1 MQHGLK
7 NKRLV
12 PVVLLAFCL
21 FAQAQSL
28 APVSEPPGAASIN
41 SAREANRRGEELRRK
56 WELAGAEAAFREAA
70 ALDPTNLEA
79 ALGLARILQA
89 RLDYAGAKRLLDQ
102 AREFHPQ
109 SAEVL
114 ACYGWLYL
122 AAEDAARARDYFESA
137 IRLNPSFPEME
148 LGRAGVDLLQRDF
161 KSAQLRLQ
169 QIIRRNPEMV
179 RARSMLARALLEES
193 KTDEAAFESERAL
206 EIDPFDIDA
215 MSTLAFVRAT
225 ERKAHEVRL
234 LARRA
239 LALDPISPGIRR
251 LLAQYL
257 NGQAGYDQ
265 KISDEARRR
274 FSVAAALKKSG
285 KLKEAAAELEEAIRV
300 EPRYYSALIAL
311 GDVWLREGNYERA
324 SEVAR
329 LAIDADPEGALAHL
343 ELSYALWGMQER
355 ARREIGAID
364 FETLFYSRSEPPVFN
379 LTKEIFPDYGSLTRR
394 QQMVIDKAV
403 APLAVYLARL
413 ARSGARHYLLG
424 FDQRVSDLGGFDN
437 LVNERTFDG
446 RYYAS
451 LRGVGGRATVSGIEH
466 IDMAARGGFH
476 AVAHEFAH
484 QVHLTAMD
492 KEEIAAI
499 RRLYEKARREGR
511 VLDYYAASNE
521 YEYFA
526 QGYEAFV
533 SERKR
538 PSAGVTARH
547 TRSEL
552 VARDPELYR
561 FLMRIAARSSRRA

>member
-1 MQHGLK
+1 MQKGLK
-7 NKRLV
+7 KLL
-12 PVVLLAFCL
+12 PVALLFFCL
-21 FAQAQSL
+21 LVRAQSL
-28 APVSEPPGAASIN
+28 APISEPPGSASVN
-41 SAREANRRGEELRRK
+41 SAREASRRGEELRRR
-56 WELAGAEAAFREAA
+56 WELDGAEAAFREAS

-79 ALGLARILQA
+79 ALGLARIFQS
-89 RLDYAGAKRLLDQ
+89 RLDYAGAKRLIDQ

-109 SAEVL
+109 SSEVA

-122 AAEDAARARDYFESA
+122 AAEDAARAKEYFEA
-137 IRLNPSFPEME
+137 AARLNPSLPELE
-148 LGRAGVDLLQRDF
+148 LGRAGVDLLGRDF
-161 KSAQLRLQ
+161 KSAQSRLQ
-169 QIIRRNPEMV
+169 QIIKRNPDAA
-179 RARSMLARALLEES
+179 RARSMLARALLEEN
-193 KTDEAAFESERAL
+193 KTQEAALESERAL
-206 EIDPFDIDA
+206 TIDPFDIDA
-215 MSTLAFVRAT
+215 MSVLAFVRAT

-239 LALDPISPGIRR
+239 LALDPSSPGIRR

-274 FSVAAALKKSG
+274 FATAAALKKTG
-285 KLKEAAAELEEAIRV
+285 RLKEAAVELEAIV
-300 EPRYYSALIAL
+300 KLEPRYYSALIAL
-311 GDVWLREGNYERA
+311 GDLRLRERDYERA
-324 SEVAR
+324 AEAAR
-329 LAIDADPEGALAHL
+329 LAIEADEEGALAHL

-355 ARREIGAID
+355 ARKEIGAID
-364 FETLFYSRSEPPVFN
+364 FETLFYSRPDPPAFS
-379 LTKEIFPDYGSLTRR
+379 LTKEIFPDYSSLTRR
-394 QQMVIDKAV
+394 QQIVIDTAV
-403 APLAVYLARL
+403 APMAVYLTRL
-413 ARSGARHYLLG
+413 ARSGARHHLLG

-466 IDMAARGGFH
+466 IDVAARGGFH
-476 AVAHEFAH
+476 AIAHEFAH

-492 KEEIAAI
+492 KEEVAAI
-499 RRLYEKARREGR
+499 RRLYEMARREGR
-511 VLDYYAASNE
+511 LLDYYAASNE

-547 TRSEL
+547 TRAEL
-552 VARDPELYR
+552 AARDPQLYR
-561 FLMRIAARSSRRA
+561 FLTRIAARFVRRA

>member
-1 MQHGLK
+1 MQQGLK
-7 NKRLV
+7 NKKLV

-21 FAQAQSL
+21 LAQAQSL
-28 APVSEPPGAASIN
+28 APVSEPPGATSIN
-41 SAREANRRGEELRRK
+41 SAREATRRGEELRRR
-56 WELAGAEAAFREAA
+56 WELSGAEAAFREAA
-70 ALDPTNLEA
+70 AIDPTSLEA
-79 ALGLARILQA
+79 TLGLARIFQA
-89 RLDYAGAKRLLDQ
+89 KLDYAGAKRLLDQ
-102 AREFHPQ
+102 ARGFHPQ
-109 SAEVL
+109 SAEVM

-122 AAEDAARARDYFESA
+122 AAEDVGRAKDFFESA
-137 IRLNPSFPEME
+137 IRLNSSLPELE
-148 LGRAGVDLLQRDF
+148 LGRAGVELLQRDF
-161 KSAQLRLQ
+161 KSAQSRLQ
-169 QIIRRNPEMV
+169 QIITRNPEMA
-179 RARSMLARALLEES
+179 RARSLLARALLEES

-225 ERKAHEVRL
+225 ERKAEEVRL

-239 LALDPISPGIRR
+239 LALDPLSPGIRR

-274 FSVAAALKKSG
+274 FSLAAALKKSG
-285 KLKEAAAELEEAIRV
+285 KLREAVVELEATLRV
-300 EPRYYSALIAL
+300 EPRYYSALVAL

-324 SEVAR
+324 AEAAR
-329 LAIDADPEGALAHL
+329 LAIDADLEGALAHL

-364 FETLFYSRSEPPVFN
+364 FETLFYSRPEPVVFN
-379 LTKEIFPDYGSLTRR
+379 LTEEIFPDYGSLTRR
-394 QQMVIDKAV
+394 QQMVIDGAV
-403 APLAVYLARL
+403 APLAVYLAKLR
-413 ARSGARHYLLG
+413 RMGARHYLLG

-466 IDMAARGGFH
+466 IDVAARGGFH

-484 QVHLTAMD
+484 QVHLTAMS

-499 RRLYEKARREGR
+499 RRLYETARREGR
-511 VLDYYAASNE
+511 ALDYYAASNE

-552 VARDPELYR
+552 IARDPALYR
-561 FLMRIAARSSRRA
+561 FLVRIAARSGRRA

>member
-1 MQHGLK
+1 
-7 NKRLV
+7 
-12 PVVLLAFCL
+12 
-21 FAQAQSL
+21 
-28 APVSEPPGAASIN
+28 
-41 SAREANRRGEELRRK
+41 
-56 WELAGAEAAFREAA
+56 
-70 ALDPTNLEA
+70 
-79 ALGLARILQA
+79 
-89 RLDYAGAKRLLDQ
+89 
-102 AREFHPQ
+102 
-109 SAEVL
+109 
-114 ACYGWLYL
+114 
-122 AAEDAARARDYFESA
+122 
-137 IRLNPSFPEME
+137 
-148 LGRAGVDLLQRDF
+148 
-161 KSAQLRLQ
+161 
-169 QIIRRNPEMV
+169 
-179 RARSMLARALLEES
+179 MLARAFLEES

-215 MSTLAFVRAT
+215 MGTLAFVRAT
-225 ERKAHEVRL
+225 ERRANEVRL
-234 LARRA
+234 LAGRA
-239 LALDPISPGIRR
+239 LALDPLSPGIRR

-265 KISDEARRR
+265 KVSDEARRH
-274 FSVAAALKKSG
+274 FSVAADLKKSG
-285 KLKEAAAELEEAIRV
+285 KLKEAASELEAAIRV

-311 GDVWLREGNYERA
+311 GDIWLREVNYERA
-324 SEVAR
+324 AEVAR
-329 LAIDADPEGALAHL
+329 LAIEADAEGALAHL
-343 ELSYALWGMQER
+343 ELSYALWGIQER

-364 FETLFYSRSEPPVFN
+364 FETLFYSRPDPPVFN

-394 QQMVIDKAV
+394 QQMVIDRAV
-403 APLAVYLARL
+403 APLAVYLPKL
-413 ARSGARHYLLG
+413 ARAGARHYLLG

-451 LRGVGGRATVSGIEH
+451 LRGVGGRVTVSGIEH
-466 IDMAARGGFH
+466 IDVAARGGFQ

-484 QVHLTAMD
+484 QVHLTAMS

-521 YEYFA
+521 FEYFA

-552 VARDPELYR
+552 AERDPELYR
-561 FLMRIAARSSRRA
+561 FLIKIAARSARRA